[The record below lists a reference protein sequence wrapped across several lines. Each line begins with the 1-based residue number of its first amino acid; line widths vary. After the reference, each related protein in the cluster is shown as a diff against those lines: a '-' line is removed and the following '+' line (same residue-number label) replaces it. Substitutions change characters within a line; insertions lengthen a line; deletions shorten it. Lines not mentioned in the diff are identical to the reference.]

1 MPSRQIGEV
10 IRRRKQSLPL
20 ASLATTV
27 QDAAKLMKKN
37 HSSAVMIVDEGILV
51 GICTERDIVF
61 RVVAENADPA
71 KTKMDKVM
79 TRKVQTI
86 GPEKPFGH
94 ALHLM
99 YEGGFRHIPVVDQAG
114 HPLGLLAAHDAL
126 DSDGLQLVQELVRRE
141 EITVI
146 L

>member
-1 MPSRQIGEV
+1 MPSRQISEIIGKRSIPV
-10 IRRRKQSLPL
+10 
-20 ASLATTV
+20 ASTATTV
-27 QDAAKLMKKN
+27 QNAAKIMKKN

-61 RVVAENADPA
+61 RVVAENGNPEQ
-71 KTKMDKVM
+71 TRMDAVM
-79 TRKVQTI
+79 TRKMQTI

-99 YEGGFRHIPVVDQAG
+99 YEGGFRHVPVVDRAG

-126 DSDGLQLVQELVRRE
+126 DVDGLQLAQELVRRE

>member
-1 MPSRQIGEV
+1 MPNRPVSEV
-10 IRRRKQSLPL
+10 IGDRPVPTARVS
-20 ASLATTV
+20 ATV
-27 QDAAKLMKKN
+27 REVARIMQECR
-37 HSSAVMIVDEGILV
+37 SSAVLIIERGKLA

-61 RVVAENADPA
+61 GVVAAGKDATQTRVDE
-71 KTKMDKVM
+71 VM
-79 TRKVQTI
+79 TQKVRTI

-94 ALHLM
+94 ALHMM
-99 YEGGFRHIPVVDQAG
+99 YEGGFRHVPVVDASG

-126 DSDGLQLVQELVRRE
+126 DVDGLQLEKELVRRE

>member
-1 MPSRQIGEV
+1 MPNRLVSEV
-10 IRRRKQSLPL
+10 LGQRSVPT
-20 ASLATTV
+20 AGVTTMV
-27 QDAAKLMKKN
+27 RDAAKIMKEC
-37 HSSAVMIVDEGILV
+37 HSSAVLIVNKGILA

-61 RVVAENADPA
+61 GVVAADRDPA
-71 KTKMDKVM
+71 HTRVDTIM

-86 GPEKPFGH
+86 GPDKPFGH

-99 YEGGFRHIPVVDQAG
+99 YEGGFRHVPVVDPAG

-126 DSDGLQLVQELVRRE
+126 DGDGLQLEQDLVRRE

>member
-1 MPSRQIGEV
+1 MPYRPVSEV
-10 IRRRKQSLPL
+10 IGQRAVPT
-20 ASLATTV
+20 AGVATTV
-27 QDAAKLMKKN
+27 RDAAKIMKEC
-37 HSSAVMIVDEGILV
+37 HSSALLIVAKGVLA

-61 RVVAENADPA
+61 GVIAADRDPA
-71 KTKMDKVM
+71 HTRVDAIM

-86 GPEKPFGH
+86 APEKPFGH

-99 YEGGFRHIPVVDQAG
+99 YEGGFRHVPVVDAAG

-126 DSDGLQLVQELVRRE
+126 DTDGLQLEQDLERRE
-141 EITVI
+141 EISVI